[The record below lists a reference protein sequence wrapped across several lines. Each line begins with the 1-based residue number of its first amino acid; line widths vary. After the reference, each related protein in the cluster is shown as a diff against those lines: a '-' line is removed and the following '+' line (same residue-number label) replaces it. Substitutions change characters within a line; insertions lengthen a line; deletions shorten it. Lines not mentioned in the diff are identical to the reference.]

1 MRGLL
6 LNLSLGFTLLV
17 ACGSPEPGAPEP
29 VPYMPPAASAIVDA
43 SPVAIR
49 REVIKVQVP
58 APPPNPDATA
68 NGDTPPAYN
77 FVRLVR
83 YRLDSQPALPARAIA
98 VLVPGFLGGA
108 LSYDAL
114 ARALVRRSTPDA
126 AIEAWAIDR
135 RANLLEDQHG
145 MDVAEVRGDP
155 ELAASYYFNGTPL
168 EGKTYDGVMPQESLA
183 FMSEWGLAST
193 IADLRA
199 VIDLV
204 PAAERKTHVVL
215 VGHSLG
221 ASIVEEYAA
230 WDFAGAPGYDDLAA
244 LVLIDGATGAE
255 GRADIPITRQE
266 YEEGFGAGSFQRIGL
281 RDIRKSQRYFVLPL
295 LGSDVYL
302 VAAMSGLRAAHRPLD
317 VTSDSTRDGAMRVL
331 LGLSQVPDMT
341 NRAALGFAFDRAYTA
356 LSFAAVSC
364 GEGSGGPIEP
374 YHSVLGDDLL
384 HPTDLN
390 SKYDWVDYDKSR
402 PTGNTAL
409 GELAQSWF
417 LGPELD
423 FAEWYFPNRLSLDPP
438 AAGNLILTT
447 DDWPRKDYGLR
458 AAHGRTMDM
467 PILGVAASLVGKG
480 KGDTTAFDALRTLV
494 AATPIGPGRVQQGLP
509 RTSGDAFKVLGYPQ
523 LTHID
528 PLMGAD
534 SPVSQAHGWYDS
546 LYNFIMLHT
555 AKGPTTVQLP
565 KP

>member
-1 MRGLL
+1 MHGFLL
-6 LNLSLGFTLLV
+6 KLSVSCALLA
-17 ACGSPEPGAPEP
+17 ACGAPDPGDPGPAPY
-29 VPYMPPAASAIVDA
+29 VPPPASAIVDA

-49 REVIKVQVP
+49 REVLKIPVP
-58 APPPNPDATA
+58 APPPNPDVTA

-83 YRLDSQPALPARAIA
+83 YRLDSEPALPARAIA
-98 VLVPGFLGGA
+98 ILMPGFIGGA

-126 AIEAWAIDR
+126 AVEAWAIDR

-145 MDVAEVRGDP
+145 LDVAEVRGDP
-155 ELAASYYFNGTPL
+155 ELAAGYYFNGMPL
-168 EGKTYDGVMPQESLA
+168 EGKTYDGTMPQEGLA

-199 VIDLV
+199 VIETIPVAD
-204 PAAERKTHVVL
+204 RKSHVVL

-230 WDFAGAPGYDDLAA
+230 WDWSGAPGYDDLAG
-244 LVLIDGATGAE
+244 LVLIDGATGTE
-255 GRADIPITRQE
+255 GQTALPLTRQA
-266 YEEGFGAGSFQRIGL
+266 YEEGFGTGTFQRVGL
-281 RDIRKSQRYFVLPL
+281 QGIRSKQRYFVLPL

-302 VAAMSGLRAAHRPLD
+302 VGAMSGLRAARRPLD
-317 VTSDSTRDGAMRVL
+317 VTSDPARDTMMRVL

-374 YHSVLGDDLL
+374 YHSALGDDLL

-390 SKYDWVDYDKSR
+390 SRYDWVDYDKSR
-402 PTGNTAL
+402 PTGNTSL
-409 GELAQSWF
+409 GDLAQSWF
-417 LGPELD
+417 LGPQID

-447 DDWPRKDYGLR
+447 DDWPRKDFGLR
-458 AAHGRTMDM
+458 AAHGRTMDL
-467 PILGVAASLVGKG
+467 PILAVAASLVGKG
-480 KGDTTAFDALRTLV
+480 KGDTTAFDNLRALV
-494 AATPIGPGRVQQGLP
+494 ATVAIGPGRAQQGLP
-509 RTSGDAFKVLGYPQ
+509 RSSSDAFKVLGYPQ

-528 PLMGAD
+528 PIMGAD
-534 SPVSQAHGWYDS
+534 APVSQAHDWYDS
-546 LYNFIMLHT
+546 LFNFIMLHT
-555 AKGPTTVQLP
+555 VKGQTTAQLP
-565 KP
+565 TP